1 MIATSYTEDLRL
13 AGKLRSKVSG
23 PLVRTIRDTPAI
35 GIADPGTVLAV
46 QTRVLILAALITGLV
61 ILAAA
66 AIWFLTV
73 L

>member
-1 MIATSYTEDLRL
+1 MVRSRRDSPAT
-13 AGKLRSKVSG
+13 
-23 PLVRTIRDTPAI
+23 
-35 GIADPGTVLAV
+35 GIADAGTVLAV
-46 QTRVLILAALITGLV
+46 QTRFLILAALITGLV